1 MNKTDEEADEP
12 VPSRWFSS
20 PHPVQRALGTPRE
33 CVSPLNS
40 LRIEVSFYVYQWQCP
55 HLALDSP
62 GRGRKGEG
70 EVNAQGLILP
80 LSPLEYQQDV
90 ALRFFLPWFP
100 QTENAILCLDSTLM
114 DCEHNYITTLSE
126 LAENVLQPT

>member
-1 MNKTDEEADEP
+1 MNKMTRKLMNHSIP
-12 VPSRWFSS
+12 LVLTPSSCLESS
-20 PHPVQRALGTPRE
+20 GDSRE
-33 CVSPLNS
+33 CVSPLTS
-40 LRIEVSFYVYQWQCP
+40 LWIRFSFVYKWQCP
-55 HLALDSP
+55 HLALDFS

-80 LSPLEYQQDV
+80 LESPWIS
-90 ALRFFLPWFP
+90 AGCGLRFFLPWFP

-114 DCEHNYITTLSE
+114 DCEHNYITTLSGE